1 MWYIDVPKTQLGDS
15 VCHRT
20 VLVCFKLALLIQ
32 KWYIDVAKTQLGAN
46 DVDVVNNVI
55 NIGSCKW

>member
-1 MWYIDVPKTQLGDS
+1 MLQIGFTDS
-15 VCHRT
+15 KV
-20 VLVCFKLALLIQ
+20 Q

-46 DVDVVNNVI
+46 DVDVVNVI